1 MRRRDFIAG
10 LAGTT
15 AGWTLAA
22 RAQQPA
28 VPMIG
33 FLDAG
38 SAEASADDIPQKVVL
53 YEEDPRDSAGK
64 SYVGSAVWRTEVV
77 PPGPGQKPN
86 IAARADVELPA
97 RNISIR
103 WSLRR
108 NDDKQLPASHIVE
121 IVFTLPPDF
130 LHGGISNIP
139 GMLMKQGETVRG
151 VPLRGV
157 AVKVATNFFRIG
169 LSSVDADM
177 QRNIE
182 LLNEGSWFDIPV
194 VYGDGKRAIIAIEKG
209 TPGERAFADALVQA
223 RL

>member
-15 AGWTLAA
+15 TGWTLAA
-22 RAQQPA
+22 RAQQPT

-33 FLDAG
+33 FVDSG
-38 SAEASADDIPQKVVL
+38 SAEPSADNIPQKAVL

-64 SYVGSAVWRTEVV
+64 SYVGSAIWRTEVR

-86 IAARADVELPA
+86 IAARADVEIPA
-97 RNISIR
+97 WNISIH

-130 LHGGISNIP
+130 PHRGISNIP
-139 GMLMKQGETVRG
+139 GMLMKQGETTLRG
-151 VPLRGV
+151 VPLRGL
-157 AVKVATNFFRIG
+157 AVKVTTNSFLIG
-169 LSSVDADM
+169 LSSVEADM

-182 LLNEGSWFDIPV
+182 LLKEQSWIDIPV

-209 TPGERAFADALVQA
+209 MPGERAFTDALV
-223 RL
+223 RS